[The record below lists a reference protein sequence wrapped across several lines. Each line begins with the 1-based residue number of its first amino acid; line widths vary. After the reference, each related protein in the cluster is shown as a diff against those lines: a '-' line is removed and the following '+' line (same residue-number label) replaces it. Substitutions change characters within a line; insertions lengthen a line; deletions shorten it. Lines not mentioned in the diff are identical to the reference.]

1 MSQQQYKHGSYVELE
16 ILIIATNWIAAD
28 LSRLIF
34 CKAPKNG
41 LLFGRKISGGGGK
54 ERRKRGDVGGA
65 AGAAFLSSRP
75 ARWSSPRI
83 LPTSIRTVREKQPQV
98 RNKSLRYLTLS
109 HRLHSTASVTPTAL
123 AEAACA
129 LHRPSGAAR
138 PPRAPRRSR
147 LISPRARGPGRGRS
161 AGGTRP
167 TARGGAKRAG
177 PSRRSPRPPALWRRA
192 EGAEPRRIPPLRS
205 PRGAG
210 RSARPRA
217 RARWLAA
224 GGGGSAFNGRSAP
237 EPGENKTKA
246 AAARSAARPSGC
258 LGRPAALRRGD
269 ARRAPGL
276 AYDPPRPPPR
286 AHAALC
292 FRCPSLRAGREG
304 PVRAPRRPPRGV
316 RIWVLL
322 RECGPRRCRARCGAG
337 ECSAAAEPCAEGEG
351 ENGRGR
357 GAGGATSAGVC
368 VGGAAGQRL
377 VRAGRG
383 PPGLLGREEAARC
396 YL

>member
-246 AAARSAARPSGC
+246 AAARSGAQRGPQDASAGPRPSGGETRAEPPAW
-258 LGRPAALRRGD
+258 LMTPPGRHH
-269 ARRAPGL
+269 
-276 AYDPPRPPPR
+276 
-286 AHAALC
+286 AHTQPFVFA
-292 FRCPSLRAGREG
+292 
-304 PVRAPRRPPRGV
+304 APR
-316 RIWVLL
+316 
-322 RECGPRRCRARCGAG
+322 CGPG
-337 ECSAAAEPCAEGEG
+337 
-351 ENGRGR
+351 GRGR
-357 GAGGATSAGVC
+357 CGPHGGRRVASASEC
-368 VGGAAGQRL
+368 
-377 VRAGRG
+377 
-383 PPGLLGREEAARC
+383 C
-396 YL
+396 